1 VVDVIVGSGGC
12 VSKEVVRLGKWDGL
26 NLGHSNNI
34 QGEFAMI
41 TQALY
46 DSIYLFKFMSN
57 TSHAPSSL
65 TFSSTFDIVFIMTS
79 SKRFLCGS
87 RGMHVLCNRRG
98 QCIT

>member
-34 QGEFAMI
+34 QGELAMI

-46 DSIYLFKFMSN
+46 GSISPKINEQYLSCAFSL
-57 TSHAPSSL
+57 TSRPSSKS
-65 TFSSTFDIVFIMTS
+65 FY
-79 SKRFLCGS
+79 
-87 RGMHVLCNRRG
+87 
-98 QCIT
+98 